1 MTEVTMAR
9 FRPRKTVKLVSHL
22 REGLRAPIPA
32 WKREEQGLSR
42 ELEDRWSSLH
52 RHCADQS
59 SHLRLGRLVDRLLHY
74 DYGVRESALA
84 ELELA
89 TQLIRVG
96 VRVNFLPE
104 SQARTADLECRLG
117 AERFFVEVTAMVGS
131 AERQRLP
138 LRGLIADE
146 ALGDEED
153 RGVILIH
160 RILARIQQKAKQ
172 LADYCDPVILS
183 ISIPRAD
190 LQGEKTTRPDAIWL
204 DLKTLAGSVT
214 VLLTRLRSLSAVMIS
229 LWDVEPLPSK
239 AGTRLANVELVERP
253 KHRRSEPRARLLI
266 RNPGTIAPLSA
277 RQDEAFYQVL

>member
-1 MTEVTMAR
+1 MAR
-9 FRPRKTVKLVSHL
+9 FRPRKTFRLVAHL
-22 REGLRAPIPA
+22 REGHRATVPA
-32 WKREEQGLSR
+32 WKREEEGLSR
-42 ELEDRWSSLH
+42 DLEERWTTLH

-59 SHLRLGRLVDRLLHY
+59 SHFRLGRLVRRLTHY

-96 VRVNFLPE
+96 ARVMFLPE
-104 SQARTADLECRLG
+104 SQARTADLECHLG
-117 AERFFVEVTAMVGS
+117 RERFFVEATAMVGS

-138 LRGLIADE
+138 LRGLMVDE
-146 ALGDEED
+146 ELGDEED

-172 LADYCDPVILS
+172 LADYCDPVLLS

-190 LQGEKTTRPDAIWL
+190 LQGERIGRHETIRL
-204 DLKTLAGSVT
+204 DLKALAGSVT
-214 VLLTRLRSLSAVMIS
+214 LLLTKFRHLSAVMIS

-239 AGTRLANVELVERP
+239 AGTRLANVELTERP
-253 KHRRSEPRARLLI
+253 KQQRGYPRVRVLI
-266 RNPGTIAPLSA
+266 RNPGATASLGRLQA
-277 RQDEAFYQVL
+277 EALVEVL